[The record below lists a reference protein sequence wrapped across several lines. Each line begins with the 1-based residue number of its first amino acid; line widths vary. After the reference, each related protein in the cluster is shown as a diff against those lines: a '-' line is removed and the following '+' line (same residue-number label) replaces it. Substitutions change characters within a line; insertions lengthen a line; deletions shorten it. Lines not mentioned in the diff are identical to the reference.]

1 MSKMQ
6 SSIESRKNILNQIL
20 KVMKQD
26 NNIIRKEQAGL
37 KDKKMSY
44 KVNKLR

>member
-1 MSKMQ
+1 MEKNTSKMQ
-6 SSIESRKNILNQIL
+6 STLGSRKNILNQIL

-37 KDKKMSY
+37 KGQEDEI
-44 KVNKLR
+44 